1 MIRYAWFSSSFFNNG
16 DPHSIIHPMDNT
28 KGWILV
34 IGILLVIT
42 VVAFSMVWMMYT
54 SIQRTVEPVQAVGS
68 DLGTRIAEVLNPT
81 PTILP
86 NPITIIRDVR
96 SLARLETIQ
105 YTIEKVITAESG
117 QGPLGILFGDK
128 LIFVAHGQVIAG
140 VDLRKMDTK
149 DLEVKDGVL
158 YVRLPEPEIFVVD
171 LDNEKSYVYDRDTGL
186 LTKGEI
192 TLESDA
198 RRAAEDE
205 IEKAA
210 YEDGA
215 LDLARQNAEF
225 YLERLFRDLGYPEVI
240 FEQAV
245 TTPTP

>member
-1 MIRYAWFSSSFFNNG
+1 
-16 DPHSIIHPMDNT
+16 MDNT
-28 KGWILV
+28 KGWTLV
-34 IGILLVIT
+34 IGILLVISIA
-42 VVAFSMVWMMYT
+42 AFSMIWVMYT

-68 DLGTRIAEVLNPT
+68 DLSTRIAEVLNPT

-86 NPITIIRDVR
+86 NPMTIIRDVR

-140 VDLRKMDTK
+140 VDMSKLDTR

-158 YVRLPEPEIFVVD
+158 YVTLPEPEIFVVD
-171 LDNEKSYVYDRDTGL
+171 LDNDKSYVYDRETGY
-186 LTKGEI
+186 LTKGQL
-192 TLESDA
+192 TLETDA
-198 RRAAEDE
+198 RRAAERE

-210 YEDGA
+210 DEDGV
-215 LDLARQNAEF
+215 LDLARQNAES
-225 YLERLFRDLGYPEVI
+225 YLSRLFRDLGYLDVI
-240 FEQAV
+240 FV
-245 TTPTP
+245 GGTPTPTP